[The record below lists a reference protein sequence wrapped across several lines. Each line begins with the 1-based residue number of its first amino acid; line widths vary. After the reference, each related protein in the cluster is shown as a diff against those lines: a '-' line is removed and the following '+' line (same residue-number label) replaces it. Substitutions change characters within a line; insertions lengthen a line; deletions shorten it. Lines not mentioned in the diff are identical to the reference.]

1 LTSRKEVNFDV
12 IPHYPDSHIG
22 DLSYWRWGARGSA
35 RETGKCAGAQN
46 CCRENVPG
54 LKIVAGY
61 GAYTEHTLY
70 YVVEADDYDTV
81 EKFLLPGFK
90 LCKATITPVSRF
102 FGE

>member
-1 LTSRKEVNFDV
+1 MLFLITQTHTPETCPIDAGGREVLHEN
-12 IPHYPDSHIG
+12 P
-22 DLSYWRWGARGSA
+22 
-35 RETGKCAGAQN
+35 
-46 CCRENVPG
+46 ENVPG

-70 YVVEADDYDTV
+70 YVVEAADYDTV

-90 LCKATITPVSRF
+90 QCKATITPVSRF

>member
-1 LTSRKEVNFDV
+1 MLFLIIQTHTPETCPIDTGGREVLHEK
-12 IPHYPDSHIG
+12 P
-22 DLSYWRWGARGSA
+22 
-35 RETGKCAGAQN
+35 
-46 CCRENVPG
+46 ENVPG
-54 LKIVAGY
+54 LKIVAAY

-102 FGE
+102 FGK

>member
-1 LTSRKEVNFDV
+1 MLFLIIQTHTPETCPIDTGGREVLHEN
-12 IPHYPDSHIG
+12 P
-22 DLSYWRWGARGSA
+22 
-35 RETGKCAGAQN
+35 
-46 CCRENVPG
+46 ENVPG

-81 EKFLLPGFK
+81 EKFLEPGFK
-90 LCKATITPVSRF
+90 LSKATITPVSRF

>member
-1 LTSRKEVNFDV
+1 MLFLIIQTHTPETCPIDTGGREVLHEK
-12 IPHYPDSHIG
+12 P
-22 DLSYWRWGARGSA
+22 
-35 RETGKCAGAQN
+35 
-46 CCRENVPG
+46 ENVPG

-81 EKFLLPGFK
+81 EKFLEPGFK
-90 LCKATITPVSRF
+90 LSKATITPVSRF

>member
-1 LTSRKEVNFDV
+1 MLFLITQTHTPETCPIGAGGREVLHEK
-12 IPHYPDSHIG
+12 P
-22 DLSYWRWGARGSA
+22 
-35 RETGKCAGAQN
+35 
-46 CCRENVPG
+46 ENVPG

-81 EKFLLPGFK
+81 EKFLEPGFK
-90 LCKATITPVSRF
+90 LWQAPITPVSRF